1 MLIEN
6 EIQYRKKNEMNLIK
20 EKKKRDIILSILV
33 IVMSYFI
40 YCIIPIEKI
49 NIEDTFLQDF
59 LGEAL
64 WAIIILA
71 FVIILKRLDIYKID
85 INGLKKGWTAG
96 LPLIVLMVLVGLV
109 GLGELNSTKVP
120 TRDIY
125 FFIGEM
131 FLVGFCEETLIR
143 GLVQTSLH
151 NLIGENKISKVRIA
165 IAISG
170 IIFGFMHL
178 INAQFIGFLSALT
191 QAIGAA
197 FIGVMIS
204 AIYYRTNKN
213 LWYVIVL
220 HSLNDA
226 VGLIASGRLSGISTA
241 TILEM
246 TNNYSLVEILA
257 PAIFYGTI
265 TAVLLRKKKV
275 EPLLK

>member
-1 MLIEN
+1 
-6 EIQYRKKNEMNLIK
+6 MNLIK
-20 EKKKRDIILSILV
+20 GKKTRDIILSILV
-33 IVMSYFI
+33 IFLSYFI
-40 YCIIPIEKI
+40 YCIIPIEKL
-49 NIEDTFLQDF
+49 NIKDMFLQD
-59 LGEAL
+59 LIGETL
-64 WAIIILA
+64 WAFIILA
-71 FVIILKRLDIYKID
+71 FVIILKKLDIYKFSIKG
-85 INGLKKGWTAG
+85 IKTGWTAG
-96 LPLIVLMVLVGLV
+96 LPLIVIILLVGII
-109 GLGELNSTKVP
+109 GLEEIDKITAP
-120 TRDIY
+120 TNDIC
-125 FFIGEM
+125 FFILEM

-178 INAQFIGFLSALT
+178 INAKVIGFLPALT

-197 FIGVMIS
+197 FIGMMIS